1 MCRHLAFL
9 GPPTSLAALLLAPGH
24 GLLTQSWAPRL
35 QQYGT
40 VNADGFGVGWYADG
54 DPKPARYR
62 RAVPMW
68 ADPSFADVARVTTT
82 TAALAAVRSA
92 TVGTTQ
98 DESASAPYTDG
109 KWLFSH
115 NGRIHGWP
123 SSVERIVDAIP
134 AARLLTMEAHVDS
147 ALLWALVLE
156 SLAAGQSPDAAL
168 AGTARTVLEHAEA
181 RMNLLLTD
189 GTTITATAVGDTLYW
204 RSGPDGVLVAS
215 EPSDDAS
222 GWHRVPDNSVLTAT
236 TDRVDVRPISYL
248 EIPGDA
254 VPRPTDRFP
263 LQCCNSAQTP
273 GRLSK
278 G

>member
-9 GPPTSLAALLLAPGH
+9 GPPTSLARLLLKPEH
-24 GLLTQSWAPRL
+24 SLMKQSWAPRF
-35 QQYGT
+35 QKYGT

-54 DPKPARYR
+54 DPRPARYR

-109 KWLFSH
+109 RWLFSH
-115 NGRIHGWP
+115 NGRIQGWP
-123 SSVERIVDAIP
+123 SAVEGIVDAIP
-134 AARLLTMEAHVDS
+134 ASRLLTMEAHVDS

-168 AGTARTVLEHAEA
+168 AGTTRTVLEHAEA
-181 RMNLLLTD
+181 RLNLLLTD

-204 RSGPDGVLVAS
+204 RSGPEGVVVAS
-215 EPSDDAS
+215 EPSDDRP
-222 GWHRVPDNSVLTAT
+222 GWHSVPDNSVLTAT
-236 TDRVDVRPISYL
+236 AERVDVRSL
-248 EIPGDA
+248 G
-254 VPRPTDRFP
+254 
-263 LQCCNSAQTP
+263 
-273 GRLSK
+273 
-278 G
+278 

>member
-9 GPPTSLAALLLAPGH
+9 GPPTSLAALLLAPQY
-24 GLLTQSWAPRL
+24 GLLRQSWAPRL

-40 VNADGFGVGWYADG
+40 VNADGFGVGWYANG

-98 DESASAPYTDG
+98 DESASAPYADG
-109 KWLFSH
+109 SWLFSH

-123 SSVERIVDAIP
+123 ASVESIVETIP
-134 AARLLTMEAHVDS
+134 ASRLLTLEAHVDS

-156 SLAAGQSPDAAL
+156 ALATGQSPTAAL

-181 RMNLLLTD
+181 RVNLLLTD
-189 GTTITATAVGDTLYW
+189 GEVITATAVGDTLYW
-204 RSGPDGVLVAS
+204 RAGSGSVVVAS
-215 EPSDDAS
+215 EPSDDGP
-222 GWHRVPDNSVLTAT
+222 GWHSVPDNCVLTAT
-236 TDRVDVRPISYL
+236 AQHVEIRPIS
-248 EIPGDA
+248 A
-254 VPRPTDRFP
+254 R
-263 LQCCNSAQTP
+263 
-273 GRLSK
+273 
-278 G
+278 

>member
-9 GPPTSLAALLLAPGH
+9 GPPTPLAALLLAPKH
-24 GLLTQSWAPRL
+24 GLLTQSWAPRF

-54 DPKPARYR
+54 DPNPARYR

-68 ADPSFADVARVTTT
+68 ADPSFADVARVTRT

-92 TVGTTQ
+92 SVGTTQ
-98 DESASAPYTDG
+98 DESASAPYRDG
-109 KWLFSH
+109 QWLFSH

-123 SSVERIVDAIP
+123 GSVEGIVEAIP

-147 ALLWALVLE
+147 ALVWALVLE
-156 SLAAGQSPDAAL
+156 SLAAGRSPDAAL

-181 RMNLLLTD
+181 RLNLLLTD

-204 RSGPDGVLVAS
+204 RSGADGVIVAS
-215 EPSDDAS
+215 EPSDNGP
-222 GWHRVPDNSVLTAT
+222 GWHSVPDHSVLTAT
-236 TDRVDVRPISYL
+236 ADRVDVRPIS
-248 EIPGDA
+248 
-254 VPRPTDRFP
+254 
-263 LQCCNSAQTP
+263 
-273 GRLSK
+273 
-278 G
+278 